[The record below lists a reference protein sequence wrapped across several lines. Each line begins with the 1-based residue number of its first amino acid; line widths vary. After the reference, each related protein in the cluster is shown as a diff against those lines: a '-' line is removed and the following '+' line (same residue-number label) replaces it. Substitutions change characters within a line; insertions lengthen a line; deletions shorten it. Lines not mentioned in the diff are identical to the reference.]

1 MPSLRKTPRLP
12 FMETC
17 ASTPPIVLEAVRFT
31 PNIVAEGVATIV
43 PTVRP
48 VRCRKFLGWLAVSL
62 WWSHSLLAQSSAPQL
77 VAINRSSAAN
87 ICAPINVVFNYA
99 LSGTALVTSV
109 TVNFTD
115 GNGGVRNATT
125 FDPPSG
131 VITIPATA
139 DWPGNNVK
147 YIVNYVLLKD
157 TVGRSIYYNRNNT
170 ITVQNG
176 TIPGPAVHMMIFSQL
191 DFLVIPLPS
200 FQLSA
205 VSRAS
210 AATVAPQDNVSF
222 NYATVG
228 GTSRDVIISFTDP
241 AGTVRTATVASS
253 PLSGTASIAVGADWP
268 KGAYQVNSI
277 SLYTPYYHSLHPT
290 ADPYAIYARDGSV
303 SFDNGS
309 DPFSALGTAR
319 GTSTHTFNLA
329 SLDFQVAGPVA
340 LPVITTQPSSQTVTA
355 STTASF
361 TVAATSSVAVTYQW
375 LKNAAAIPGAT
386 SASYTYAPT
395 TADDG
400 SRFTCN
406 VTNSAGTVTSTAA
419 VLTVNPAV
427 APKVTTQPSS
437 LTVALP
443 ASATFTLVAS
453 GSPSPTYQWYRNS
466 AAISGATSASYT
478 LPSTSTADSG
488 ASFTCVATNIAGSVT
503 SAAAIL
509 TVASSPSIATQPFSQ
524 SVTAGSSATFSV
536 TVASTTS
543 VTYQWLRNSV
553 AISGAT
559 SASFSIVATAMGDSG
574 SSFTCSVTN
583 SAGSVTSAAATL
595 TVTAG
600 TSAPAIFMQPGSQ
613 AVSAGA
619 TVVFSVVASGS
630 APLSYQWYR
639 NTVAIP
645 GATAASYTTA
655 TISSVDSGSV
665 FTCTVTN
672 SAGSATTAAAVL
684 TVAAGPTITVQ
695 PASQTVTAGTSVTF
709 TVAAT
714 STSPISYQWSR
725 NTVAIPGATSASYTL
740 ASPAMA
746 DSGSSFVCS
755 VSTAAGAQ
763 NTLAATLTV
772 NPAPIA
778 PNITTPPV
786 SQTITAGG
794 TAVFSVVAGGD
805 APLSYQWLRNLVA
818 IPGATSPSYTTSP
831 MTTADSGSS
840 FICTVTNAVGSVTSA
855 AATLTVKT
863 APVAPSITTPPVS
876 QTITAGGTVV
886 FSVVAGGDA
895 PLSYQWLR
903 NLVAIPGATSPSYT
917 TSPMTTADSGSSF
930 ICTVTNAVG
939 SVTSAAATLTVKTAP
954 VAPSITTPPVS
965 QTITA
970 GGTAV
975 FSVVAGGNAPLS
987 YQWLRNLVA
996 IPGATSPS
1004 YTTSPMLTADSGSS
1018 FICTVT
1024 NAVGSVT
1031 STAAILTVNAAPVA
1045 PSITSPPVPLTVTAG
1060 ATAIFSVVAGGDAP
1074 LGYQWL
1080 KNSVAIAGATA
1091 ASLTLPSVGATSAG
1105 KYSVVVTNSVG
1116 SVTSSEVGL
1125 TVLLLPVITAQPV
1138 GVTVNQGQNATFT
1151 VAASGAESYQ
1161 WSKDGVSIPGASFAV
1176 LRLAAVSAAQAGS
1189 YAVTVGNSTGST
1201 VSTAAVLA
1209 VKAPV
1214 IIATQPTP
1222 VKAALGERVVFSVQ
1236 AEGDSG
1242 ASVSY
1247 QWRRDGIS
1255 LAGGTGAALT
1265 ISSITAADYGAYSVL
1280 ITSPSGT
1287 AVSEAAALSRL
1298 TDSPE
1303 APVITQE
1310 PRGVTISPHGSLIL
1324 SVVATGSPAPDF
1336 LWRLN
1341 GVPLPGAS
1349 RATLVVTDVLPI
1361 QAGSYSVVVS
1371 NSAGSVTS
1379 AAVPVVVT
1387 DGFSRQLNLST
1398 LGYVGVG
1405 GDIMISGFV
1414 VAGSNAKRLLVRATG
1429 PTLAAYGVTDRLAD
1443 PWLAVFKEGVQWVSN
1458 DNWSTDFSGAQAVR
1472 AAGASVGAFALADGS
1487 NDAALVVSLDPGS
1500 YTIQVSGVAG
1510 TTGQALVEVYD
1521 LDPLDPA
1528 GSRLVNLATRAL
1540 VRAGAGPLISGF
1552 VVQGAVARAV
1562 LVRAAGPALASYGV
1576 SGFLQRPKLSLFD
1589 NFGREL
1595 ATNTGWEASGISDA
1609 TISAAQSV
1617 GAFPLPRGSTDSVIL
1632 TVLPPG
1638 NYTAQV
1644 FGSDGGSGV
1653 TLLEVYELP

>member
-840 FICTVTNAVGSVTSA
+840 YICTVTNAVGSVTSA
-855 AATLTVKT
+855 AATLTV
-863 APVAPSITTPPVS
+863 
-876 QTITAGGTVV
+876 
-886 FSVVAGGDA
+886 
-895 PLSYQWLR
+895 
-903 NLVAIPGATSPSYT
+903 N
-917 TSPMTTADSGSSF
+917 
-930 ICTVTNAVG
+930 
-939 SVTSAAATLTVKTAP
+939 TAP